1 MKGIVKK
8 REQKNA
14 RGLSISRKQ
23 TKFNTETPQLLHIYP
38 HNLNIT
44 PRSQPE
50 PQAEKLGCNNLEN
63 KSIYQKSS
71 HTWPQSEVVGFLDSE
86 MTD

>member
-23 TKFNTETPQLLHIYP
+23 TKLNTETPQLLHIYP

-50 PQAEKLGCNNLEN
+50 P
-63 KSIYQKSS
+63 
-71 HTWPQSEVVGFLDSE
+71 
-86 MTD
+86 

>member
-8 REQKNA
+8 RERKNA

-23 TKFNTETPQLLHIYP
+23 TKFNSETPQLLHIYP

-50 PQAEKLGCNNLEN
+50 P
-63 KSIYQKSS
+63 
-71 HTWPQSEVVGFLDSE
+71 
-86 MTD
+86 